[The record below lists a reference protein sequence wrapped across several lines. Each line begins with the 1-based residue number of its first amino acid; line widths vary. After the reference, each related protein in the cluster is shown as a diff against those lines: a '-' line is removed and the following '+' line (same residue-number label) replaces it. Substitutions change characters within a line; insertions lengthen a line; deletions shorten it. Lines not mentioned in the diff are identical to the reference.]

1 MSYNEDATR
10 RSRGRIE
17 QLGGTTQMRIKKFL
31 LIAMTILIAAGVA
44 TNVANAQGGGAPAQ
58 GGGQGGQRA
67 AGAAPP
73 PMRLTSTDISDGKP
87 ITGKFTCAAGPEA
100 LSPALQW
107 MQAPRGTESFALIVH
122 DMEPRPRKGVD
133 DILHWMVW
141 NMPPTANQLPE
152 GVSPASADLPDGSHQ
167 TNGNAGQNGNFGY
180 RPPCPPQDVPVAH
193 HYAFELF
200 ALDQKLDL
208 PAAAT
213 RADLLKAMDG
223 HIAGHAALLAS
234 YNR

>member
-1 MSYNEDATR
+1 M
-10 RSRGRIE
+10 
-17 QLGGTTQMRIKKFL
+17 QIKKIL
-31 LIAMTILIAAGVA
+31 LGTLTILVAAVVA
-44 TNVANAQGGGAPAQ
+44 SLGANSQGGGGAPAPVAQ

-67 AGAAPP
+67 GGAPPP
-73 PMRLTSTDISDGKP
+73 PMRLVSADISDGKP
-87 ITGKFTCAAGPEA
+87 IAGKFTCAAGPEA
-100 LSPALQW
+100 VSPALQW
-107 MQAPRGTESFALIVH
+107 MQPPRGTESFVLIVH

-141 NMPPTANQLPE
+141 NMPASANQLPE

-167 TNGNAGQNGNFGY
+167 TNGFAGQGGNFGY

-193 HYAFELF
+193 HYAFEIF

-223 HIAGHAALLAS
+223 HIAGHAALVAPF
-234 YNR
+234 NR

>member
-1 MSYNEDATR
+1 M
-10 RSRGRIE
+10 
-17 QLGGTTQMRIKKFL
+17 QIKKIL
-31 LIAMTILIAAGVA
+31 LGALTILVA
-44 TNVANAQGGGAPAQ
+44 VFVASLVANAQGGGGAPAPAAAQ

-67 AGAAPP
+67 GGAPPP
-73 PMRLTSTDISDGKP
+73 PMRLISTDISDGKP
-87 ITGKFTCAAGPEA
+87 IAGKFTCAAGTEA
-100 LSPALQW
+100 VSPALQW
-107 MQAPRGTESFALIVH
+107 MQPPRGTESFALIVH

-141 NMPPTANQLPE
+141 NMPASANQLPE
-152 GVSPASADLPDGSHQ
+152 GVSSASADLPDGSHQ
-167 TNGNAGQNGNFGY
+167 TNGGAGQGGNFGY

-193 HYAFELF
+193 HYAFEIF

-223 HIAGHAALLAS
+223 HIAGHAALVAPF
-234 YNR
+234 NR

>member
-1 MSYNEDATR
+1 
-10 RSRGRIE
+10 
-17 QLGGTTQMRIKKFL
+17 MRLKNIL
-31 LIAMTILIAAGVA
+31 LLNILTVFISVGISSSVTFAQQ
-44 TNVANAQGGGAPAQ
+44 NAQAAAPAPAAQ
-58 GGGQGGQRA
+58 GQGGGQRA
-67 AGAAPP
+67 AGAPPP
-73 PMRLTSTDISDGKP
+73 PMRLVSADISDGKP
-87 ITGKFTCAAGPEA
+87 IAGKFTCAAGTEA
-100 LSPALQW
+100 VSPALQW
-107 MQAPRGTESFALIVH
+107 MQPPRGTESFALIVH

-141 NMPPTANQLPE
+141 NMPASANQLPE

-167 TNGNAGQNGNFGY
+167 TNGGAGQGGNFGY

-193 HYAFELF
+193 HYAFEIF

-223 HIAGHAALLAS
+223 HIAGHAALVAPF
-234 YNR
+234 NR

>member
-1 MSYNEDATR
+1 
-10 RSRGRIE
+10 
-17 QLGGTTQMRIKKFL
+17 MRNISLSL
-31 LIAMTILIAAGVA
+31 LSALVVLTASSLAAAPQNAPAAGA
-44 TNVANAQGGGAPAQ
+44 APAA
-58 GGGQGGQRA
+58 QGGQRP
-67 AGAAPP
+67 GGGAPP
-73 PMRLTSTDISDGKP
+73 PMRLVSTDISDGKALP
-87 ITGKFTCAAGPEA
+87 AKFTCAAGA
-100 LSPALQW
+100 DAISPALQW
-107 MQAPRGTESFALIVH
+107 MQPPRGTASFALIVH

-141 NMPPTANQLPE
+141 NMPAGANSLPA
-152 GVSPASADLPDGSHQ
+152 GVSVAGADLPDGSHQ

-208 PAAAT
+208 PATAT

-223 HIAGHAALLAS
+223 HIAGHAALVAPF
-234 YNR
+234 NR

>member
-1 MSYNEDATR
+1 
-10 RSRGRIE
+10 
-17 QLGGTTQMRIKKFL
+17 MRTNKLWL
-31 LIAMTILIAAGVA
+31 LRTLTILVAFGVA
-44 TNVANAQGGGAPAQ
+44 SDAASAQQNPQAAAPAQGGQ

-67 AGAAPP
+67 AGAPPP
-73 PMRLTSTDISDGKP
+73 PMRLVSADIADGKP
-87 ITGKFTCAAGPEA
+87 IAGKFTCAAGAEA
-100 LSPALQW
+100 VSPALQW

-141 NMPPTANQLPE
+141 NMPASANQLPG

-167 TNGNAGQNGNFGY
+167 TNGFAGQNGDFGY

-193 HYAFELF
+193 HYAFEIF

-223 HIAGHAALLAS
+223 HIAGHAALVALF
-234 YNR
+234 NR

>member
-1 MSYNEDATR
+1 M
-10 RSRGRIE
+10 
-17 QLGGTTQMRIKKFL
+17 QIKKIL
-31 LIAMTILIAAGVA
+31 LGALTIVVAAVVA
-44 TNVANAQGGGAPAQ
+44 SLTANAQGGGGAPAPAAQ

-67 AGAAPP
+67 AGAPPP
-73 PMRLTSTDISDGKP
+73 PMRLVSADISDGKP
-87 ITGKFTCAAGPEA
+87 IAGKFTCAAGPEA
-100 LSPALQW
+100 VSPALQW
-107 MQAPRGTESFALIVH
+107 MQPPRGTESFALIVH

-141 NMPPTANQLPE
+141 NMPATANQLPE
-152 GVSPASADLPDGSHQ
+152 GVSPATADLPDGSHQ
-167 TNGNAGQNGNFGY
+167 TNGFAGQAGNFGY

-193 HYAFELF
+193 HYAFEIF

-223 HIAGHAALLAS
+223 HIAGHAALVAPF
-234 YNR
+234 NR

>member
-1 MSYNEDATR
+1 
-10 RSRGRIE
+10 
-17 QLGGTTQMRIKKFL
+17 MRLKQVWL
-31 LIAMTILIAAGVA
+31 LSSLAILVAAGAVRA
-44 TNVANAQGGGAPAQ
+44 TFAQQNAPAAAPAQAGQ

-67 AGAAPP
+67 GGPPPP
-73 PMRLTSTDISDGKP
+73 PMRLVSADIADGKP
-87 ITGKFTCAAGPEA
+87 IAGKFTCAAGA
-100 LSPALQW
+100 DAVSPALQW

-152 GVSPASADLPDGSHQ
+152 NVSPGSADLPDGSHQ
-167 TNGNAGQNGNFGY
+167 TNGFAGQNGNFGY

-193 HYAFELF
+193 HYAFEIF

-208 PAAAT
+208 PAAAS

-223 HIAGHAALLAS
+223 HIAGHAALVAPF
-234 YNR
+234 NR

>member
-1 MSYNEDATR
+1 
-10 RSRGRIE
+10 
-17 QLGGTTQMRIKKFL
+17 
-31 LIAMTILIAAGVA
+31 
-44 TNVANAQGGGAPAQ
+44 
-58 GGGQGGQRA
+58 
-67 AGAAPP
+67 
-73 PMRLTSTDISDGKP
+73 MRLVSADIADGKP
-87 ITGKFTCAAGPEA
+87 IAGKFTCAAGA
-100 LSPALQW
+100 DAVSPALQW

-152 GVSPASADLPDGSHQ
+152 NVSPASADLPDGSHQ
-167 TNGNAGQNGNFGY
+167 TNGFAGQNGNFGY

-193 HYAFELF
+193 HYAFEIF

-208 PAAAT
+208 PAAAS

-223 HIAGHAALLAS
+223 HIAGHAALVAPF
-234 YNR
+234 NR

>member
-1 MSYNEDATR
+1 M
-10 RSRGRIE
+10 
-17 QLGGTTQMRIKKFL
+17 QIKKIL
-31 LIAMTILIAAGVA
+31 LGALTILAAVVVSLG
-44 TNVANAQGGGAPAQ
+44 ANAQAGGGAPAPAAQ

-67 AGAAPP
+67 AGAPPP
-73 PMRLTSTDISDGKP
+73 PMRLVSTDIADGKP
-87 ITGKFTCAAGPEA
+87 IAGKFTCAAGPEA
-100 LSPALQW
+100 VSPALQW
-107 MQAPRGTESFALIVH
+107 MQPPRGTESFALIVH

-141 NMPPTANQLPE
+141 NIPASANQLPE

-167 TNGNAGQNGNFGY
+167 TNGFAGQGGNFGY

-193 HYAFELF
+193 HYAFEIF

-223 HIAGHAALLAS
+223 HIAGHAALVAPF
-234 YNR
+234 NR

>member
-1 MSYNEDATR
+1 M
-10 RSRGRIE
+10 
-17 QLGGTTQMRIKKFL
+17 QIKKIL
-31 LIAMTILIAAGVA
+31 LGALTILVAAVVA
-44 TNVANAQGGGAPAQ
+44 SLGANSQGGGGAPAPAAQ
-58 GGGQGGQRA
+58 GGGQAGQRVA
-67 AGAAPP
+67 SAPPP
-73 PMRLTSTDISDGKP
+73 PMRLVSTDISDGKP
-87 ITGKFTCAAGPEA
+87 IAGKFTCAAGPEA
-100 LSPALQW
+100 VSPALQW
-107 MQAPRGTESFALIVH
+107 MQPPRGTESFALIVH

-141 NMPPTANQLPE
+141 NMPASANQLPE

-167 TNGNAGQNGNFGY
+167 TNGFAGQNGNFGY

-193 HYAFELF
+193 HYAFEIF

-223 HIAGHAALLAS
+223 HIAVHAALVAPF
-234 YNR
+234 NR

>member
-1 MSYNEDATR
+1 M
-10 RSRGRIE
+10 
-17 QLGGTTQMRIKKFL
+17 QIKKIL
-31 LIAMTILIAAGVA
+31 LGALTILAAVVA
-44 TNVANAQGGGAPAQ
+44 SLGANAQGGGGAPAPAAQ

-67 AGAAPP
+67 AGAPPP
-73 PMRLTSTDISDGKP
+73 PMRLVSTDISDGKP
-87 ITGKFTCAAGPEA
+87 IAGKFTCAAGPEA
-100 LSPALQW
+100 NSPALQW
-107 MQAPRGTESFALIVH
+107 MQPPRGTESFALIVH

-141 NMPPTANQLPE
+141 NMPASANQLPE

-167 TNGNAGQNGNFGY
+167 TNGFAGQGGNFGY

-193 HYAFELF
+193 HYAFEIF

-223 HIAGHAALLAS
+223 HIAGHATLVAPF
-234 YNR
+234 NR

>member
-1 MSYNEDATR
+1 MQ
-10 RSRGRIE
+10 I
-17 QLGGTTQMRIKKFL
+17 QKIL
-31 LIAMTILIAAGVA
+31 LRALTILVAAVVA
-44 TNVANAQGGGAPAQ
+44 SLGANAQGGGGAPAPAAQ

-67 AGAAPP
+67 AGAPPP
-73 PMRLTSTDISDGKP
+73 PMRLVSADISDGKP
-87 ITGKFTCAAGPEA
+87 IAGKFTCAAGPEA
-100 LSPALQW
+100 VSPALQW
-107 MQAPRGTESFALIVH
+107 MQPPRGTESFALIVH

-141 NMPPTANQLPE
+141 NMPATANQLPE

-167 TNGNAGQNGNFGY
+167 TNGFAGQGGNFGY

-193 HYAFELF
+193 HYAFEIF

-223 HIAGHAALLAS
+223 HIAGHAALVAPF
-234 YNR
+234 NR

>member
-1 MSYNEDATR
+1 
-10 RSRGRIE
+10 
-17 QLGGTTQMRIKKFL
+17 MRIKKFL
-31 LIAMTILIAAGVA
+31 LGAFTILVAARVS
-44 TNVANAQGGGAPAQ
+44 TNVANAQGGGGAQ
-58 GGGQGGQRA
+58 AQGGQRA
-67 AGAAPP
+67 AGAPPP
-73 PMRLTSTDISDGKP
+73 PMRLTSTDIADGKT
-87 ITGKFTCAAGPEA
+87 IAGKFTCAAGPEA
-100 LSPALQW
+100 VSPALQW

-141 NMPPTANQLPE
+141 NMPASANQLPE

-223 HIAGHAALLAS
+223 HIAGHAALVTPF
-234 YNR
+234 NR

>member
-1 MSYNEDATR
+1 M
-10 RSRGRIE
+10 
-17 QLGGTTQMRIKKFL
+17 QIKKIL
-31 LIAMTILIAAGVA
+31 LGALTILAAAVVVSFG
-44 TNVANAQGGGAPAQ
+44 ANAQGGGGAPAPAAQ

-67 AGAAPP
+67 AGAPPP
-73 PMRLTSTDISDGKP
+73 PMRLVSTDISDGKP
-87 ITGKFTCAAGPEA
+87 IAGKFTCAAGPEA
-100 LSPALQW
+100 VSPALQW
-107 MQAPRGTESFALIVH
+107 MQPPRGTESFALIVH

-141 NMPPTANQLPE
+141 NMPASANQLPE

-167 TNGNAGQNGNFGY
+167 TNGFAGHNGNFGY

-193 HYAFELF
+193 HYAFEIF

-223 HIAGHAALLAS
+223 HIAGHAALVAPF
-234 YNR
+234 NR